1 MISSFECVFKIGGF
15 EISEKRYPNFDSLMM
30 IHANFFC
37 MYSTITPKDLNI
49 FSEQQKG
56 KKSRTNLEQT
66 MMSTGR
72 RDLNRSQEVNFE
84 SKRSTKWKKLRANL
98 ETFFSL

>member
-1 MISSFECVFKIGGF
+1 M
-15 EISEKRYPNFDSLMM
+15 
-30 IHANFFC
+30 
-37 MYSTITPKDLNI
+37 ITPKDLNI

-66 MMSTGR
+66 TMSTGR
-72 RDLNRSQEVNFE
+72 RNLNRSQEVNSE
-84 SKRSTKWKKLRANL
+84 SKRSTKWEKLRANL